1 MSPRPVRRPR
11 RSAVPSTVG
20 NPLADRTTL
29 REAPSVRDLVKK
41 FESEYLPKLRPSTI
55 REYRALINNEILP
68 ALGNLKIASVTHT
81 DVDRLHRQ
89 LSAHA
94 PYRAN
99 RLAALLSRI
108 FNLAIR
114 WQWRLDNPVKGLERN
129 LEEKR
134 ERCLSPSELGRFL
147 DALNAYTNPLACR
160 CYAFVPIHRRA
171 KIRSPRGAVG
181 SIRSRRRCLDQ
192 TKQSHQ
198 AKETPSSAV
207 ERTNSS
213 VALGTDENPANIYI
227 IPSPITGFPYVD
239 LRKPWDAIRRAAGLI
254 DFRIHDLRHS
264 FGSMLVNSGL
274 SLPIIGALLGHS
286 RPETTARYAHLADD
300 PLRQATAQVGQL
312 IENAKVLQ
320 RK

>member
-1 MSPRPVRRPR
+1 MKLTDKLVRDLPAPATGNKITYDDTVPGFGARVTAAGMRSFVLNYRNKQGRERRLTIGSPPTWDVSQARTEATALRR
-11 RSAVPSTVG
+11 AIDCG
-20 NPLADRTTL
+20 EDPLADRTTL

-147 DALNAYTNPLACR
+147 DALNAYTNPLAADAMR
-160 CYAFVPIHRRA
+160 LFLFT
-171 KIRSPRGAVG
+171 GARKSEVLG
-181 SIRSRRRCLDQ
+181 ARWDQFDLDAGVWIKPSSH
-192 TKQSHQ
+192 TKQKKPHRVPLN
-198 AKETPSSAV
+198 EP
-207 ERTNSS
+207 
-213 VALGTDENPANIYI
+213 ALVLLWALKRENPQYIYYT
-227 IPSPITGFPYVD
+227 ITHYRLALCRSAQAMGCNP
-239 LRKPWDAIRRAAGLI
+239 PRRWP
-254 DFRIHDLRHS
+254 D
-264 FGSMLVNSGL
+264 
-274 SLPIIGALLGHS
+274 
-286 RPETTARYAHLADD
+286 
-300 PLRQATAQVGQL
+300 
-312 IENAKVLQ
+312 
-320 RK
+320 